1 MAKALPYFV
10 LNIDRERKGYRIM
23 SVLGR
28 SLASLI
34 VIALTAALAAAQED
48 LGQHKT
54 GAQLFAAD
62 CVTCH
67 RSPRGLAKDKFSL
80 ALWYF
85 LRQHYTSSDASAQK
99 LTAYLESTDTSRS
112 KPQPANRAWRSLD
125 TAGSGR
131 PPRPPLPVPTH

>member
-1 MAKALPYFV
+1 MW
-10 LNIDRERKGYRIM
+10 
-23 SVLGR
+23 VLGR
-28 SLASLI
+28 SSASLVTII
-34 VIALTAALAAAQED
+34 VLAVGLARAQED

-67 RSPRGLAKDKFSL
+67 HSPRGLAKDKFSF

-85 LRQHYTSSDASAQK
+85 LRQHYTSSEASAQK
-99 LTAYLESTDTSRS
+99 LTAYLESMDAPRSTSR
-112 KPQPANRAWRSLD
+112 RATRISSD
-125 TAGSGR
+125 TAGSSR

>member
-1 MAKALPYFV
+1 MFL
-10 LNIDRERKGYRIM
+10 
-23 SVLGR
+23 LGR

-34 VIALTAALAAAQED
+34 IIALTAALARAQED
-48 LGQHKT
+48 LDQHKT
-54 GAQLFAAD
+54 GAQLFSAD

-80 ALWYF
+80 ELWYF

-99 LTAYLESTDTSRS
+99 LTAYLQSVDAPR
-112 KPQPANRAWRSLD
+112 PNAQPATRRWRYSD
-125 TAGSGR
+125 TGGSGP

>member
-1 MAKALPYFV
+1 MWA
-10 LNIDRERKGYRIM
+10 
-23 SVLGR
+23 LGR
-28 SLASLI
+28 TLASLVTI
-34 VIALTAALAAAQED
+34 IALTVALARAQED

-67 RSPRGLAKDKFSL
+67 RSPRGLAKAKFSL
-80 ALWYF
+80 VLWDF

-99 LTAYLESTDTSRS
+99 LTAYLESMDASRSTSRPTTRMS
-112 KPQPANRAWRSLD
+112 SD
-125 TAGSGR
+125 TAGSAR

>member
-1 MAKALPYFV
+1 
-10 LNIDRERKGYRIM
+10 M
-23 SVLGR
+23 SVLDR

-34 VIALTAALAAAQED
+34 IIIIIIASTVASAQAQED
-48 LGQHKT
+48 LGRHKT

-62 CVTCH
+62 CVSCH
-67 RSPRGLAKDKFSL
+67 HNPRGLARDKFSL

-99 LTAYLESTDTSRS
+99 LTAYLESMDAPRS
-112 KPQPANRAWRSLD
+112 KPQPATRTWRSSD
-125 TAGSGR
+125 TAGSAR

>member
-1 MAKALPYFV
+1 MRV
-10 LNIDRERKGYRIM
+10 LSCG
-23 SVLGR
+23 
-28 SLASLI
+28 LASLVAI
-34 VIALTAALAAAQED
+34 IALTVALARAQED

-67 RSPRGLAKDKFSL
+67 HSPRGLAKDKFSL
-80 ALWYF
+80 VLWSF

-99 LTAYLESTDTSRS
+99 LTAYLESMDTPRS
-112 KPQPANRAWRSLD
+112 TSQRAARISSD
-125 TAGSGR
+125 TAGSTR